1 MAPVPRNNNMKILLV
16 GEFSRLHNSLKEGLL
31 ALGHEVVLV
40 NNGDGFKN
48 FPADISIRANFFK
61 SKLGNFPRQ
70 IWYRFFK
77 YDLALL
83 EHGIR
88 FWWVSKRL
96 KNFDVVQLIN
106 ESPIQTVSKLELFL
120 LKRIFKQNENVFLL
134 CCGIDYV
141 TVNHMLQQK
150 DRYSVMN
157 AYFEG
162 IPEAKKQYDYFFDFI
177 DKPHQKI
184 HKFLYKNIRGVI
196 ASDLDY
202 VRPLLGNDKYLG
214 VIANPINTDKIA
226 VIDNPVSDKVIIFLG
241 INTGN
246 SFKKG
251 VHFFE
256 DAIAIIQEKY
266 PNKVSIKITKNIPY
280 SEYQMHFE
288 KAHILLDQVY
298 CFDQGYNALEA
309 MAKGKVVFT
318 GAEIEFLN
326 QYDLQD
332 NEVAINALPDVN
344 DLVEKLSFLIEN
356 PNEIERISNN
366 AIQFIQKEHHYITQA
381 RKYVEVWKTN

>member
-1 MAPVPRNNNMKILLV
+1 MKILLV

-61 SKLGNFPRQ
+61 SKLGNIPRQ
-70 IWYRFFK
+70 IWFRLFK
-77 YDLALL
+77 YDLVLL

-88 FWWVSKRL
+88 FWWISKKL
-96 KNFDVVQLIN
+96 KNYDIVQFIN

-120 LKRIFKQNENVFLL
+120 IKRIFSQNQKVFLL

-141 TVNHMLQQK
+141 TVSHMLEKK

-162 IPEAKKQYDYFFDFI
+162 ILEAKKQYDYFFDFV

-184 HKFLYKNIRGVI
+184 HQFLYKNIRGVI

-202 VRPLLGNDKYLG
+202 VRPLLGNEKYLG
-214 VIANPINTDKIA
+214 VIANPINTDKIS
-226 VIDNPVSDKVIIFLG
+226 IIENKISDKIVVFLG

-251 VHFFE
+251 ISFFE
-256 DAIAIIQEKY
+256 KALAIIQEKY
-266 PNKVSIKITKNIPY
+266 QDKIEILITRNLPY
-280 SEYQMHFE
+280 SDYQKHFE

-326 QYDLQD
+326 HYHLQE
-332 NEVAINALPDVN
+332 NEVAINALPDVTYI
-344 DLVEKLSFLIEN
+344 VEKLSFLIEN
-356 PNEIERISNN
+356 SAEIERIGIN
-366 AIQFIQKEHHYITQA
+366 AIQFIQKEHHYVTQA
-381 RKYVEVWKTN
+381 EKYVQVWKTN

>member
-1 MAPVPRNNNMKILLV
+1 MKILLV

-31 ALGHEVVLV
+31 ALGHEVLLV

-61 SKLGNFPRQ
+61 SKLGNILRQ
-70 IWYRFFK
+70 IWFRIFK

-88 FWWVSKRL
+88 FWWISKKL
-96 KNFDVVQLIN
+96 KNYDVVQFIN

-120 LKRIFKQNENVFLL
+120 IQQLFKQNQKIFLL

-141 TVNHMLQQK
+141 TVNHMLQKK

-157 AYFEG
+157 AYFEN
-162 IPEAKKQYDYFFDFI
+162 IPEAKKQYEYFFDFV

-184 HKFLYKNIRGVI
+184 HQFLYKNIRGVI

-202 VRPLLGNDKYLG
+202 VRPLLGNKKYLG
-214 VIANPINTDKIA
+214 IVGNPINTDKIT
-226 VIDNPVSDKVIIFLG
+226 VIENEISNKINIFLG

-246 SFKKG
+246 SYKKG
-251 VHFFE
+251 ISYFE
-256 DAIAIIQEKY
+256 EAIEIIKEKY
-266 PNKVSIKITKNIPY
+266 SNKVEIIITKDIPY
-280 SEYQMHFE
+280 SDYQQHFE

-298 CFDQGYNALEA
+298 CFDQGFNALEA

-318 GAEIEFLN
+318 GAETEFLN
-326 QYDLQD
+326 HYHLQE
-332 NEVAINALPDVN
+332 NEVAINALPNIDY
-344 DLVEKLSFLIEN
+344 LVEKLSFLIEN
-356 PNEIERISNN
+356 PSEIQRISRN
-366 AIQFIQKEHHYITQA
+366 AIAFIQKEHHYVKQA
-381 RKYVEVWKTN
+381 EKYVQLWKTN

>member
-1 MAPVPRNNNMKILLV
+1 MKILLI

-31 ALGHEVVLV
+31 ALGHEVILV

-61 SKLGNFPRQ
+61 SKLGNIPRQ
-70 IWYRFFK
+70 IWTRIFK

-88 FWWVSKRL
+88 FWWISKKL

-120 LKRIFKQNENVFLL
+120 LKRIFKQNQKVFLL
-134 CCGIDYV
+134 CCGIDYI
-141 TVNHMLQQK
+141 TVNHMLQKK

-157 AYFEG
+157 AYFEE
-162 IPEAKKQYDYFFDFI
+162 IPEAKKQYDYFFDYI

-184 HKFLYKNIRGVI
+184 HAFLYKNIQGVI

-202 VRPLLGNDKYLG
+202 VKPLQGNEKYLG
-214 VIANPINTDKIA
+214 IIANPINTGKISVIENKISDKI
-226 VIDNPVSDKVIIFLG
+226 VIFLG

-246 SFKKG
+246 SYKKG
-251 VHFFE
+251 ISFFE
-256 DAIAIIQEKY
+256 KAIVILQEKY
-266 PNKVSIKITKNIPY
+266 PNTVEIKITKNIPY
-280 SEYQMHFE
+280 SDYQKHFE

-298 CFDQGYNALEA
+298 CFDQGFNALEA
-309 MAKGKVVFT
+309 MAKGKVVYT
-318 GAEIEFLN
+318 GAETEFLN
-326 QYDLQD
+326 QYHLQE
-332 NEVAINALPDVN
+332 NEVAINALPNVAY
-344 DLVEKLSFLIEN
+344 LVEKLSFLIEN
-356 PNEIERISNN
+356 PSEIERIGKN
-366 AIQFIQKEHHYITQA
+366 AIQFIHKEHHYIRQA
-381 RKYVEVWKTN
+381 EKYVALWKTN

>member
-1 MAPVPRNNNMKILLV
+1 MKILLV

-61 SKLGNFPRQ
+61 SKLGNIPRQ
-70 IWYRFFK
+70 IWFRLFK
-77 YDLALL
+77 YDLVLL

-88 FWWVSKRL
+88 FWWISKKL
-96 KNFDVVQLIN
+96 KNYDIVQFIN

-120 LKRIFKQNENVFLL
+120 IKRIFSQNQKVFLL

-141 TVNHMLQQK
+141 TVSHMLEKK

-157 AYFEG
+157 AYFED
-162 IPEAKKQYDYFFDFI
+162 ILEAKKQYDYFFDFV

-184 HKFLYKNIRGVI
+184 HQFLYKNIRGVI

-202 VRPLLGNDKYLG
+202 VRPLLGNEKYLG
-214 VIANPINTDKIA
+214 VIANPINTDKIS
-226 VIDNPVSDKVIIFLG
+226 IIENKISDKIVVFLG

-251 VHFFE
+251 ISFFE
-256 DAIAIIQEKY
+256 KALAIIQEKY
-266 PNKVSIKITKNIPY
+266 QDKIEILITRNLPY
-280 SEYQMHFE
+280 SDYQKHFE

-326 QYDLQD
+326 HYHLQE
-332 NEVAINALPDVN
+332 NEVAINALPDVTYII
-344 DLVEKLSFLIEN
+344 EKLSFLIEN
-356 PNEIERISNN
+356 SAEIERIGIN
-366 AIQFIQKEHHYITQA
+366 AIQFIQKEHHYVTQA
-381 RKYVEVWKTN
+381 EKYVQVWKTN

>member
-1 MAPVPRNNNMKILLV
+1 MKILLV

-61 SKLGNFPRQ
+61 SKLGNIPRQ
-70 IWYRFFK
+70 IWFRLFK
-77 YDLALL
+77 YDLVLL

-88 FWWVSKRL
+88 FWWISKKL
-96 KNFDVVQLIN
+96 KNYEIVQFIN

-120 LKRIFKQNENVFLL
+120 IKRIFSQNQKVFLL

-141 TVNHMLQQK
+141 TVSHMLEKK

-157 AYFEG
+157 AYFED
-162 IPEAKKQYDYFFDFI
+162 ILEAKKQYDYFFDFV

-184 HKFLYKNIRGVI
+184 HQFLYKNIRGVI

-202 VRPLLGNDKYLG
+202 VRPLLGNEKYLG
-214 VIANPINTDKIA
+214 VIANPINTDKIS
-226 VIDNPVSDKVIIFLG
+226 IIENKISDKIVVFLG

-251 VHFFE
+251 ISFFE
-256 DAIAIIQEKY
+256 KALAIIQEKY
-266 PNKVSIKITKNIPY
+266 QDKIEILITRNLPY
-280 SEYQMHFE
+280 SDYQKHFE

-326 QYDLQD
+326 HYHLQE
-332 NEVAINALPDVN
+332 NEVAINALPDVTYI
-344 DLVEKLSFLIEN
+344 VEKLSFLIEN
-356 PNEIERISNN
+356 PVEIERIGIN
-366 AIQFIQKEHHYITQA
+366 AIQFIQKEHHYVTQA
-381 RKYVEVWKTN
+381 EKYVQVWKTN

>member
-1 MAPVPRNNNMKILLV
+1 MKILLV

-31 ALGHEVVLV
+31 ALGHEVILV

-61 SKLGNFPRQ
+61 SKLGNIPRQ
-70 IWYRFFK
+70 IWFRIFK
-77 YDLALL
+77 YDLVLL

-88 FWWVSKRL
+88 FWWISKKL
-96 KNFDVVQLIN
+96 QHYDIVQFIN

-120 LKRIFKQNENVFLL
+120 LKRIFKQNQKIFLL

-157 AYFEG
+157 AYFEN
-162 IPEAKKQYDYFFDFI
+162 IPEAKKQYEYFLDFV

-184 HKFLYKNIRGVI
+184 HKYLYKNIRGVI

-202 VRPLLGNDKYLG
+202 VRPLLGNEKYLG
-214 VIANPINTDKIA
+214 IVANPINTDKIT
-226 VIDNPVSDKVIIFLG
+226 VIENKISDKINIFLG

-251 VHFFE
+251 ISFFE
-256 DAIAIIQEKY
+256 KAIAIIQEKY
-266 PNKVSIKITKNIPY
+266 PNTVEVKITKDIPY
-280 SEYQMHFE
+280 SDYQKHFE

-309 MAKGKVVFT
+309 MAKGKIVFT
-318 GAEIEFLN
+318 GAETEFLN
-326 QYDLQD
+326 HYHLQED
-332 NEVAINALPDVN
+332 EVAINALPDVEY
-344 DLVEKLSFLIEN
+344 LVEKLSFLIEN
-356 PNEIERISNN
+356 PSEIERIGKN
-366 AIQFIQKEHHYITQA
+366 AIQFIKKEHHYITQA
-381 RKYVEVWKTN
+381 EKYVQLWKTN

>member
-1 MAPVPRNNNMKILLV
+1 MKILLV

-31 ALGHEVVLV
+31 ALGHEVILV

-61 SKLGNFPRQ
+61 SKLGNIPRQ
-70 IWYRFFK
+70 IWVRIFK

-88 FWWVSKRL
+88 FWWISKKL
-96 KNFDVVQLIN
+96 KNFDIVQLIN
-106 ESPIQTVSKLELFL
+106 ESPIQTVSRLELFL
-120 LKRIFKQNENVFLL
+120 LKRLFKQNQNVFLL
-134 CCGIDYV
+134 CCGIDYSTV
-141 TVNHMLQQK
+141 THMLQKK

-177 DKPHQKI
+177 DKPHKKI

-202 VRPLLGNDKYLG
+202 VAPLLGNEKYLG
-214 VIANPINTDKIA
+214 LIANPINTDKIT
-226 VIDNPVSDKVIIFLG
+226 VIENKISDKINIFLG

-246 SFKKG
+246 SYKKG
-251 VHFFE
+251 ISFFE
-256 DAIAIIQEKY
+256 SAIEIIQEKY
-266 PNKVSIKITKNIPY
+266 PNKVVVKITKDIPY
-280 SEYQMHFE
+280 SEYQKHFE

-298 CFDQGYNALEA
+298 GFDQGFNALEA

-318 GAEIEFLN
+318 GAEIEFIEH
-326 QYDLQD
+326 YHLQE
-332 NEVAINALPDVN
+332 NEVAINALPNVA
-344 DLVEKLSFLIEN
+344 DLVKKLSFLIEN
-356 PNEIERISNN
+356 PSEIDRIGIN
-366 AIQFIQKEHHYITQA
+366 AIQFIQKEHHYVTQA
-381 RKYVEVWKTN
+381 QKYVELWKTN

>member
-1 MAPVPRNNNMKILLV
+1 MKILLV

-61 SKLGNFPRQ
+61 SKLGNIPRQ
-70 IWYRFFK
+70 IWFRIFK
-77 YDLALL
+77 YDLVLL

-88 FWWVSKRL
+88 FWWVSKKL
-96 KNFDVVQLIN
+96 KDFDIVQLIN
-106 ESPIQTVSKLELFL
+106 ESPIQTVSILELFL
-120 LKRIFKQNENVFLL
+120 IKRLFKQNQKVFLL

-141 TVNHMLQQK
+141 TVSHMLEKK

-157 AYFEG
+157 AYFED
-162 IPEAKKQYDYFFDFI
+162 IPEAKKQYDYFFDFV

-184 HKFLYKNIRGVI
+184 HQFLYQNIRGVI

-202 VRPLLGNDKYLG
+202 DRPLLGNEKYLG
-214 VIANPINTDKIA
+214 IIANPINTYNISIIENKISDKI
-226 VIDNPVSDKVIIFLG
+226 VVFLG

-246 SFKKG
+246 SYKKG
-251 VHFFE
+251 ISFFE
-256 DAIAIIQEKY
+256 KALAIIQEKY
-266 PNKVSIKITKNIPY
+266 ANNVDVKITRNLPY
-280 SEYQMHFE
+280 SDYQKHFK

-318 GAEIEFLN
+318 GAEKEFLN
-326 QYDLQD
+326 QYQLKE
-332 NEVAINALPDVN
+332 NEVAINALPDVAY
-344 DLVEKLSFLIEN
+344 LVEKLSYLIEN
-356 PNEIERISNN
+356 PSEIERIGKN

-381 RKYVEVWKTN
+381 EKYVQVWKTN

>member
-1 MAPVPRNNNMKILLV
+1 MKILLV

-31 ALGHEVVLV
+31 ALGHEVLLV

-61 SKLGNFPRQ
+61 SKLGNILRQ
-70 IWYRFFK
+70 IWFRIFK

-88 FWWVSKRL
+88 FWWISKKL
-96 KNFDVVQLIN
+96 KNYDVVQFIN

-120 LKRIFKQNENVFLL
+120 IQQLFKQNQKIFLL

-141 TVNHMLQQK
+141 TVNHMLQKK

-157 AYFEG
+157 AYFEN
-162 IPEAKKQYDYFFDFI
+162 IPEAKKQYEYFFDFV

-184 HKFLYKNIRGVI
+184 HQFLYKNIRGVI

-202 VRPLLGNDKYLG
+202 VRPLLGNKKYLG
-214 VIANPINTDKIA
+214 IVGNPINTDKIT
-226 VIDNPVSDKVIIFLG
+226 VIENEISNKINIFLG

-246 SFKKG
+246 SYKKG
-251 VHFFE
+251 ISYFE
-256 DAIAIIQEKY
+256 EAIEIIKEKY
-266 PNKVSIKITKNIPY
+266 SNKVEIIITKDIPY
-280 SEYQMHFE
+280 SDYQQHFE

-298 CFDQGYNALEA
+298 CFDQGFNALEA

-318 GAEIEFLN
+318 GAETEFLN
-326 QYDLQD
+326 HYHLQE
-332 NEVAINALPDVN
+332 NEVAINALPNVDY
-344 DLVEKLSFLIEN
+344 LVEKLSFLIEN
-356 PNEIERISNN
+356 PSEIQRISRN
-366 AIQFIQKEHHYITQA
+366 AIAFIQKEHHYVKQA
-381 RKYVEVWKTN
+381 EKYVQLWKTN

>member
-1 MAPVPRNNNMKILLV
+1 MKILLV

-31 ALGHEVVLV
+31 TLGHEVILV

-61 SKLGNFPRQ
+61 SKVGNIPRQ
-70 IWYRFFK
+70 IWFRIFK

-88 FWWVSKRL
+88 FWWVSRKL

-106 ESPIQTVSKLELFL
+106 ESPIQTISKLELFL
-120 LKRIFKQNENVFLL
+120 LKRLFKQNQKVFLL

-157 AYFEG
+157 PYFEG
-162 IPEAKKQYDYFFDFI
+162 IPEAKKQYDYFFDFV

-184 HKFLYKNIRGVI
+184 HKLLYKNIRGVI

-202 VRPLLGNDKYLG
+202 VRPLQGNQKYLG
-214 VIANPINTDKIA
+214 IIANPINTDKIVA
-226 VIDNPVSDKVIIFLG
+226 IENKISDKINIFLG

-251 VHFFE
+251 VPFFE
-256 DAIAIIQEKY
+256 KAIAIIQEKY
-266 PNKVSIKITKNIPY
+266 PSEVVVTITHDIPY
-280 SEYQMHFE
+280 SQYQKHFE

-318 GAEIEFLN
+318 GAETEFLN
-326 QYDLQD
+326 QYQLKE
-332 NEVAINALPDVN
+332 NEVAINALPNVD
-344 DLVEKLSFLIEN
+344 DLVQKMSYLIEN
-356 PNEIERISNN
+356 PSEIERIGKN
-366 AIQFIQKEHHYITQA
+366 AVQFILNEHHYVAQA
-381 RKYVEVWKTN
+381 EKYVEVWKTN

>member
-1 MAPVPRNNNMKILLV
+1 MKILLV

-31 ALGHEVVLV
+31 ALGHEVILV

-61 SKLGNFPRQ
+61 SKLGNIPRQ
-70 IWYRFFK
+70 IWARIYK

-88 FWWVSKRL
+88 FWWISKKL
-96 KNFDVVQLIN
+96 KNFDIVQLIN
-106 ESPIQTVSKLELFL
+106 ESPIQTASKLELFL
-120 LKRIFKQNENVFLL
+120 LKRIFKQNDKVFLL
-134 CCGIDYV
+134 CCGIDYL
-141 TVNHMLQQK
+141 TVSHIKKKK

-157 AYFEG
+157 AYFEN
-162 IPEAKKQYDYFFDFI
+162 IPEAKKQYDYFFDFV

-202 VRPLLGNDKYLG
+202 VAPLYGNKKYLG
-214 VIANPINTDKIA
+214 LIANPINTDKIT
-226 VIDNPVSDKVIIFLG
+226 VIENKISDKINIFLG

-246 SFKKG
+246 SYKKG
-251 VHFFE
+251 ISFFE
-256 DAIAIIQEKY
+256 KAIAIIQEKY
-266 PNKVSIKITKNIPY
+266 LDNIEIIITKDIPY
-280 SEYQMHFE
+280 SDYQKHFE
-288 KAHILLDQVY
+288 NAHILLDQVY
-298 CFDQGYNALEA
+298 CYDQGFNALEA

-318 GAEIEFLN
+318 GAETEFLN
-326 QYDLQD
+326 HYHLQED
-332 NEVAINALPDVN
+332 EVAINALPDVAY
-344 DLVEKLSFLIEN
+344 LVEKLSFLIEN
-356 PNEIERISNN
+356 PSEIERIGKN

-381 RKYVEVWKTN
+381 QKYVQLWKTN